1 MNLYLVHPAHG
12 LQPGQLPVPGGG
24 DEHRGRV
31 QVVVLQ
37 LGVVV
42 EEGERATH
50 LAQNNVLIYRVSHII
65 GSTLFLSFS
74 RVLEHIRRNFS

>member
-1 MNLYLVHPAHG
+1 MNLYLVDPAHG
-12 LQPGQLPVPGGG
+12 LQPRQLPVPGGG

-42 EEGERATH
+42 EEGEGATH
-50 LAQNNVLIYRVSHII
+50 LA
-65 GSTLFLSFS
+65 
-74 RVLEHIRRNFS
+74 RNM

>member
-1 MNLYLVHPAHG
+1 MIMHLLHTLMNLYLVHPAHG
-12 LQPGQLPVPGGG
+12 LQPGQLPVPGRS

-42 EEGERATH
+42 EKGEGAAH
-50 LAQNNVLIYRVSHII
+50 LACNM
-65 GSTLFLSFS
+65 
-74 RVLEHIRRNFS
+74 